1 MTAGLF
7 IIALLVCL
15 FLGIPIF
22 IAMMIPS
29 TYYLLNVLNMQPI
42 MAVSSFTAG
51 LNKFSTLCLPFF
63 ILAASVM
70 GKGQIGSRL
79 LKFCRSI
86 VGHMY
91 GGIGMTAIVC
101 CIIIGAISGASTAGI
116 LIIGALIYQEMIDNG
131 YPRGFSA
138 GLICTVSSVG
148 MLIPPGI
155 AFVVYAMNTNT
166 SVLKLFM
173 GGLSSGI
180 VMAAIFMVYVYVYA
194 RRHKVPRLPRIS
206 LKEFFTAVKEAI
218 WALGLPVII
227 IGTMYT
233 GICTPT
239 EAAAISAVYAIF
251 VEMVIY
257 KDVDFKTLIDI
268 CGDCAKTVCTIYI
281 LLAAGQLLG
290 YVMTLARIPQLMEAM
305 LGSTS
310 RLMILLVINIMFL
323 IAGMFMGAGSS
334 IVIIMPMVY
343 QLALKAGIDPIFLG
357 NVVVTN
363 LAIGMS
369 TPPFGLNLFVSAKV
383 MKLSFVEIVRSSMP
397 FIMLTILVLI
407 IITLFPGLSLF
418 LPNLVVE

>member
-323 IAGMFMGAGSS
+323 IAGGRWLLDCNYHAHGLPVGFKSRDRPYIPWKRGGNQSGNRYEHSS
-334 IVIIMPMVY
+334 FWPEPVCQRQGDEAVLCRDSEVIHAVY
-343 QLALKAGIDPIFLG
+343 HADDFSAYNYYP
-357 NVVVTN
+357 
-363 LAIGMS
+363 
-369 TPPFGLNLFVSAKV
+369 VSR
-383 MKLSFVEIVRSSMP
+383 F
-397 FIMLTILVLI
+397 ILV
-407 IITLFPGLSLF
+407 PPQPVG
-418 LPNLVVE
+418 

>member
-1 MTAGLF
+1 
-7 IIALLVCL
+7 
-15 FLGIPIF
+15 
-22 IAMMIPS
+22 MMIPS
-29 TYYLLNVLNMQPI
+29 TYYLVNVLHMQPLL
-42 MAVSSFTAG
+42 AVSSFTSG

-70 GKGQIGSRL
+70 GKGEIGGRL
-79 LKFCRSI
+79 LKFCRSL

-101 CIIIGAISGASTAGI
+101 CVIIGAISGASTAGI
-116 LIIGALIYQEMIDNG
+116 LIIGALIFQEMVDNG

-138 GLICTVSSVG
+138 GLISTVSSVG

-173 GGLSSGI
+173 AGLGSGI
-180 VMAAIFMVYVYVYA
+180 TMAAAFMIYTYIFA
-194 RRHKVPRLPRIS
+194 RRHDVPRQERIS
-206 LKEFFTAVKEAI
+206 FRQFLVALREAL
-218 WALGLPVII
+218 WALGLPIII

-239 EAAAISAVYAIF
+239 EAAALSAVYAIF

-257 KDVDFKTLIDI
+257 KDVDFKMLMQI
-268 CGDCAKTVCTIYI
+268 CADCAKTVCTIYI

-290 YVMTLARIPQLMEAM
+290 YVMTLAKIPQLMEAL

-310 RLMILLVINIMFL
+310 KLMILLVINIMFL
-323 IAGMFMGAGSS
+323 FAGMFMGAGSA
-334 IVIIMPMVY
+334 IVIIMPMVL
-343 QLALKAGIDPIFLG
+343 QLALKAGIDPVFLG

-369 TPPFGLNLFVSAKV
+369 TPPFGLNLFVSTKV
-383 MKLSFVEIVRSSMP
+383 MKMSFVELVKASFP
-397 FIMLTILVLI
+397 FILLTLGILA
-407 IITLFPGLSLF
+407 IITLVPEISLF
-418 LPNLVVE
+418 LPRLLVK

>member
-290 YVMTLARIPQLMEAM
+290 YVIPQLMEAM

-418 LPNLVVE
+418 LPNLLVE

>member
-1 MTAGLF
+1 MAAGIF
-7 IIALLVCL
+7 ILVLLGCL

-22 IAMMIPS
+22 ISMMLPS
-29 TYYLLNVLNMQPI
+29 TFYLTDVLNMQSI
-42 MAVSSFTAG
+42 MAVSSFTSG

-101 CIIIGAISGASTAGI
+101 CVIIGAISGASTAGI
-116 LIIGALIYQEMIDNG
+116 LIIGALIYQEMVENG

-173 GGLSSGI
+173 AGLGSGI
-180 VMAAIFMVYVYVYA
+180 TMAVVFMVYTYIFA
-194 RRHKVPRLPRIS
+194 RKHKVPRLEKIS
-206 LKEFFTAVKEAI
+206 FKEFLSALKEAL
-218 WALGLPVII
+218 WALGLPIII

-257 KDVDFKTLIDI
+257 KDVNFKMLIEI
-268 CGDCAKTVCTIYI
+268 CADCAKTVCTIYI

-310 RLMILLVINIMFL
+310 RLMILLIINIMFL
-323 IAGMFMGAGSS
+323 IAGMFMGAGSA

-343 QLALKAGIDPIFLG
+343 QLAVNAGIDPVFLG

-369 TPPFGLNLFVSAKV
+369 TPPFGLNLFVSTKV
-383 MKLSFVEIVRSSMP
+383 MNISFVDLVKASMP
-397 FIMLTILVLI
+397 FIILTIVVLA
-407 IITLFPGLSLF
+407 IITLVPEISLF
-418 LPNLVVE
+418 LPNLLVK

>member
-290 YVMTLARIPQLMEAM
+290 YV
-305 LGSTS
+305 GSTS

-418 LPNLVVE
+418 LPNLLVE

>member
-206 LKEFFTAVKEAI
+206 LKEAI

-418 LPNLVVE
+418 LPNLLVE